1 MYCSFAQSLTVVTKL
16 QFLGYRQY
24 LLSTEFNTE
33 YTLFIAVE
41 EILDMKRRWTELEGY
56 MDIYVLYVYSCIP

>member
-1 MYCSFAQSLTVVTKL
+1 MYCSF
-16 QFLGYRQY
+16 
-24 LLSTEFNTE
+24 EFNTE

-41 EILDMKRRWTELEGY
+41 EILDMKRRLTELEGY